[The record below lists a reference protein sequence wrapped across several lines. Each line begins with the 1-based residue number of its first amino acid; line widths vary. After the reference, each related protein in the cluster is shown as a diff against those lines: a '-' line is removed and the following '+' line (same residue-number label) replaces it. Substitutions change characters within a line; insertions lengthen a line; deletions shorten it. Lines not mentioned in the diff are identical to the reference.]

1 MFSKILPEV
10 KSLFKD
16 IKDDIL
22 NKDAYK
28 NLVEIN
34 ESKVN
39 KTQLNTKA
47 NSFRINIL

>member
-22 NKDAYK
+22 NKDAYREI
-28 NLVEIN
+28 LSGIN
-34 ESKVN
+34 EIKVPIKPVKKSK
-39 KTQLNTKA
+39 L
-47 NSFRINIL
+47 L